1 MRNEVLGQVAA
12 EFDAVHSVER
22 AKNVGSVH
30 EIISAAALFSF
41 LISRSGLPGEVAAWV
56 TKIFESPIAFLLAV
70 NVMLLIVGMFIET

>member
-30 EIISAAALFSF
+30 EIISAAALRPA
-41 LISRSGLPGEVAAWV
+41 LIEAMARPTHTGA
-56 TKIFESPIAFLLAV
+56 
-70 NVMLLIVGMFIET
+70 